1 MSPTGSTN
9 SLSPVSLLQQNR
21 PSAVT
26 PLASRPASP
35 RHEDQPNPLET
46 HELHCHQARG
56 GLYAAQL
63 KRARSQTPSTRS
75 NSRLDCEY
83 ILQPYGTLADASVP
97 TLSRQVSPS
106 APSPVASSSSGAR
119 YLNRDPATRLTCLN
133 PTPVTAVSTEQAE
146 VAQLLERCDS
156 ATDLLT
162 LATEGSHGLMKP
174 KSEWQVRPSPY
185 CRRARR

>member
-35 RHEDQPNPLET
+35 RQEDQPNPLET

-75 NSRLDCEY
+75 NSRLDCAY
-83 ILQPYGTLADASVP
+83 LPRLHCSSADIPVP
-97 TLSRQVSPS
+97 PLSRQVSPS

-119 YLNRDPATRLTCLN
+119 YLNRDPATGR
-133 PTPVTAVSTEQAE
+133 TPSRAMRQ
-146 VAQLLERCDS
+146 R
-156 ATDLLT
+156 
-162 LATEGSHGLMKP
+162 H
-174 KSEWQVRPSPY
+174 RSPY
-185 CRRARR
+185 IGYRRLAWTHEAKVRVAGTFIPHFTMI

>member
-35 RHEDQPNPLET
+35 RQEDQPNPLET

-75 NSRLDCEY
+75 NSRLDCAY
-83 ILQPYGTLADASVP
+83 LPRLHRSSADIPVP
-97 TLSRQVSPS
+97 PLSRQVSPS

-133 PTPVTAVSTEQAE
+133 PTPITAISTEQVEGAHP
-146 VAQLLERCDS
+146 LERCDS

-174 KSEWQVRPSPY
+174 KSEWQVRSS
-185 CRRARR
+185 RTGQ

>member
-1 MSPTGSTN
+1 MSPIGSTN

-35 RHEDQPNPLET
+35 RQEDQPNPLET

-75 NSRLDCEY
+75 NSRLDCEFESY
-83 ILQPYGTLADASVP
+83 NVIVHPLIPQCPLFLGRYHLPSLPQWPHRQAVHDTSIVILLHVSHASTP
-97 TLSRQVSPS
+97 LLSLPS
-106 APSPVASSSSGAR
+106 
-119 YLNRDPATRLTCLN
+119 
-133 PTPVTAVSTEQAE
+133 
-146 VAQLLERCDS
+146 
-156 ATDLLT
+156 
-162 LATEGSHGLMKP
+162 
-174 KSEWQVRPSPY
+174 RPSKSRAHILSSDAIALPISSPWLP
-185 CRRARR
+185 RARMDS